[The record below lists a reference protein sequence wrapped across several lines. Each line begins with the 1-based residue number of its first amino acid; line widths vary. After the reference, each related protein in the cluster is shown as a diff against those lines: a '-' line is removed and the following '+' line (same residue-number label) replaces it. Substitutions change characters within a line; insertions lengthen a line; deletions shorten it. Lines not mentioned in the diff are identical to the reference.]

1 MIPDVTSIATLGSKA
16 TPKDVA
22 AKVQGMFMEVMLK
35 SMEDSVGAEDGLFGN
50 SATSDIYRG
59 MWREQLAAQ
68 MTEKMKSPLQGELDK
83 ALKKAAA
90 KANQPAAQ
98 ADQPAAPAAD
108 QPAAPA
114 DQPAAHDAVQNDS
127 SESDLPVSGV
137 ISSPK
142 GWRRDPI
149 NGETRYHAGTDIAA
163 PAGTPIR
170 AVVAGQVIESGMKG
184 TYGNTVVV
192 QADDGRKML
201 YAHNNQNFVQVGDRV
216 SRGEEIAEVG
226 STGRAT
232 GPHVHFEVKF

>member
-1 MIPDVTSIATLGSKA
+1 MIPDVTSIANLGGSKA
-16 TPKDVA
+16 TPKEVA
-22 AKVQGMFMEVMLK
+22 EKVQGMFMEVMLK
-35 SMEDSVGAEDGLFGN
+35 SMQDSVGAEDGLFGD
-50 SATSDIYRG
+50 SASSDIYRG
-59 MWREQLAAQ
+59 MFTQQLAAT
-68 MTEKMKSPLQGELDK
+68 MTAHIKSPLDGELDK
-83 ALKKAAA
+83 ALNK
-90 KANQPAAQ
+90 QPAA
-98 ADQPAAPAAD
+98 AHAEQPAAAHAEPHVD
-108 QPAAPA
+108 PAPA
-114 DQPAAHDAVQNDS
+114 GS

-137 ISSPK
+137 ISSPQ

-163 PAGTPIR
+163 PAGTPIK
-170 AVVAGQVIESGMKG
+170 AIAAGRVIESGLKG

>member
-1 MIPDVTSIATLGSKA
+1 MIPDVTSIANLGGKA
-16 TPKDVA
+16 TPKEVA

-35 SMEDSVGAEDGLFGN
+35 SMEDSVDAEDGLYGK

-59 MWREQLAAQ
+59 MLREQLAAT
-68 MTEKMKSPLQGELDK
+68 MTKQMKSPLEGQLDK
-83 ALKKAAA
+83 ALTRSSSAHAGQTDSTETKPDL
-90 KANQPAAQ
+90 PA
-98 ADQPAAPAAD
+98 
-108 QPAAPA
+108 
-114 DQPAAHDAVQNDS
+114 S
-127 SESDLPVSGV
+127 GLPVSGV
-137 ISSPK
+137 ISSPE

-149 NGETRYHAGTDIAA
+149 NGEKRYHAGTDIAA

-170 AVVAGQVIESGMKG
+170 AVAEGRVIESGVQG
-184 TYGNTVVV
+184 GYGNTVVI

-201 YAHNNQNFVQVGDRV
+201 YAHNNQNFVQTGDWV